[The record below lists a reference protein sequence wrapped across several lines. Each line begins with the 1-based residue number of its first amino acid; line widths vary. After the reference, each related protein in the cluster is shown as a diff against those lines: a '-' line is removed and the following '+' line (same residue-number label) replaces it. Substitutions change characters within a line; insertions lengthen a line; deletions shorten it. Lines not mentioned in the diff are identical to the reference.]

1 MLRRGERE
9 QLREIVGG
17 LALVT
22 QVGLLM
28 VGSIL
33 AGLFLGLWVA
43 DFPGGVVGIVVG
55 VAAGFYSCYR
65 MLVRPDFGRRSGG
78 KGGPS
83 TGAESDDKP

>member
-1 MLRRGERE
+1 MFRRGDRE

-33 AGLFLGLWVA
+33 AGLFLGLWLGDV
-43 DFPGGVVGIVVG
+43 PGAVVGIVVG
-55 VAAGFYSCYR
+55 VAAGYYSCYR
-65 MLVRPDFGRRSGG
+65 TLVRPDFGRRRSPGRPGRSSGA
-78 KGGPS
+78 K
-83 TGAESDDKP
+83 TNDK

>member
-1 MLRRGERE
+1 MFRRGERE

-33 AGLFLGLWVA
+33 AGLFLGLWVG
-43 DFPGGVVGIVVG
+43 DFPGAVAGMVLG

-78 KGGPS
+78 NGGRS
-83 TGAESDDKP
+83 AGTKTNDKP